1 MSAICSVSQHHI
13 PSPSNNESTVAVMA
27 IAICFQ
33 NSILRDAAHNGSQ
46 ITSPLPPRPELGAH
60 CIWFLLFPLSALGFE
75 AGPLS
80 RSLLRQDGKVI
91 SARVIEY
98 FYISDVWR
106 SFRVVRDPI
115 TRGLQDRSSRNP
127 FRD

>member
-46 ITSPLPPRPELGAH
+46 ITSPLPPRPELGG
-60 CIWFLLFPLSALGFE
+60 ALYLVSFIS
-75 AGPLS
+75 LKCS
-80 RSLLRQDGKVI
+80 RIRSRASLSLLRQDGKVI